1 MVDAIC
7 VIMVF
12 HVLISEVAL
21 TNSPGNGTCGTS
33 VDGFK
38 CCTDYIRNG
47 SRCVPCIGSFGL
59 GCNTTCHPGYYGFG
73 CKKKCECEQCDKLNG
88 SCIANNTT
96 QMQSNGKVSS
106 GSWLPVI
113 FGVLISSG
121 SMAGVLAILY
131 IRRRSDVRF
140 TMEPQKIE
148 DVNEDELPYDVVR
161 ESRMIMDEIV
171 GLPRSSNDT
180 SSEASD
186 IYSRSTKAS
195 VFVYKTP

>member
-88 SCIANNTT
+88 SCIGHT
-96 QMQSNGKVSS
+96 QAHLFNQKCYG
-106 GSWLPVI
+106 PRH
-113 FGVLISSG
+113 
-121 SMAGVLAILY
+121 SMLL
-131 IRRRSDVRF
+131 
-140 TMEPQKIE
+140 QKFPE
-148 DVNEDELPYDVVR
+148 HAKCQRTRV
-161 ESRMIMDEIV
+161 
-171 GLPRSSNDT
+171 
-180 SSEASD
+180 
-186 IYSRSTKAS
+186 
-195 VFVYKTP
+195 